1 RSTLGRPRRDFSIP
15 LPKAAK
21 RLPQIL
27 SREEVARV
35 PEGTPNLKHRVLLMT
50 TYAAGLRVSEV
61 VRLRVSD
68 IDSQRML
75 LRVEQGKGMKDRY
88 TLLSPRLRTEVRR
101 YYRVYRPT
109 EWLFA
114 DRRRNAP
121 MDPRSALTHCWPS
134 PGGLSAVSRRE
145 PEELIRSELF
155 SIERLEQHAARL
167 AAAQPVTAKPGRGR
181 PLATRLRDNG
191 RVLLGAYRAIGAA
204 TREERAITPAA
215 EWLVDNFHIAEE
227 QISRDPR

>member
-1 RSTLGRPRRDFSIP
+1 M
-15 LPKAAK
+15 
-21 RLPQIL
+21 
-27 SREEVARV
+27 

-88 TLLSPRLRTEVRR
+88 TLLSPRLRTEVRATIASIG
-101 YYRVYRPT
+101 RPSGCLRT
-109 EWLFA
+109 A
-114 DRRRNAP
+114 DGMPR
-121 MDPRSALTHCWPS
+121 DPRSALTHCWPS

-215 EWLVDNFHIAEE
+215 EWLVENFHIAEE